1 LPRVLRPVSPPVGT
15 RAPFDPHAY
24 DWSYGYDQAGN
35 RTKKIDNL
43 GDREWVYVYD
53 TSAPG
58 TYGRNNNRLM
68 EVEEYDTS
76 GNQPV
81 LEFVSWYSY
90 SEAGNVTRV
99 VRDEVGTEV
108 YTAHRIDYG
117 KNGEAVL
124 YVLGESWESSPLSR
138 RLQPA
143 RRSDR
148 LRVAQ

>member
-1 LPRVLRPVSPPVGT
+1 M
-15 RAPFDPHAY
+15 
-24 DWSYGYDQAGN
+24 
-35 RTKKIDNL
+35 
-43 GDREWVYVYD
+43 YVYD
-53 TSAPG
+53 TSDPG
-58 TYGRNNNRLM
+58 ETYASNNNRLM

-81 LEFVSWYSY
+81 LEFVSCYFY
-90 SEAGNVTRV
+90 NPAGNVTRV

-138 RLQPA
+138 RLQP
-143 RRSDR
+143 
-148 LRVAQ
+148 

>member
-1 LPRVLRPVSPPVGT
+1 VHDGAIRLIREERST
-15 RAPFDPHAY
+15 PHAY
-24 DWSYGYDQAGN
+24 DWSYEYDQAGN

-43 GDREWVYVYD
+43 ADREWVYVYD
-53 TSAPG
+53 TSDPG
-58 TYGRNNNRLM
+58 ETYPSNNNRLM

-76 GNQPV
+76 GTPV
-81 LEFVSWYSY
+81 LEFVSCYFY
-90 SEAGNVTRV
+90 NPAGNVTRV
-99 VRDEVGTEV
+99 VRHDEGTEE

-117 KNGEAVL
+117 KNGEVVL

-148 LRVAQ
+148 PRVAR